1 MTVVVA
7 ARCDEN
13 NHMTMTM
20 TMVMLLMMKRKAMTM
35 MIVMVVRPWMKTVG
49 NPTMVVVI
57 VMTMTEM

>member
-20 TMVMLLMMKRKAMTM
+20 TMVMLLMMRKAMTM